1 MGLHGLR
8 KPFVATP
15 LGMKDKDGKEIPF
28 DKRADKAAEI
38 FGTII
43 WGKQPTPPTII
54 NQKWKTQKRITQDLN
69 MDIADINMDVLCWAI
84 RKLKRNKAAIEFFK
98 EMQEP
103 QLQII
108 LELINKWW
116 NGEPIPA
123 ELTQAQV
130 ILLYK
135 KGDKNNLANY
145 RPISLLNS
153 YIQNHNRNLTK
164 EDSYSIR
171 YTFTEDAIWIQK
183 QQGHSSGN
191 TLHPKNH

>member
-1 MGLHGLR
+1 
-8 KPFVATP
+8 
-15 LGMKDKDGKEIPF
+15 
-28 DKRADKAAEI
+28 
-38 FGTII
+38 
-43 WGKQPTPPTII
+43 
-54 NQKWKTQKRITQDLN
+54 
-69 MDIADINMDVLCWAI
+69 MDIADINMDELFWAI
-84 RKLKRNKAAIEFFK
+84 RKLKRNKAPGPDNIPIEFFK

-145 RPISLLNS
+145 RPIF
-153 YIQNHNRNLTK
+153 LT
-164 EDSYSIR
+164 
-171 YTFTEDAIWIQK
+171 
-183 QQGHSSGN
+183 
-191 TLHPKNH
+191 